1 MKKHRFILILLPL
14 LLAACQE
21 DYIGQYPTDSVAPA
35 AVTNVRVDNQKGKV
49 VLYYDLP
56 DVSDLLGVKAKYI
69 SPTTREAT
77 EMFSSAYVNSLTL
90 NGFGQSTKV
99 KVSLV
104 TLDTSYN
111 ESEPVTVEVEP
122 LPSPIYDIV
131 ESLSVFESFGGL
143 KLTWDNEL
151 HEGIALCV
159 LTKNEEGVF
168 EEIETFY
175 STGPHPLYTVRGLES
190 KETEFGFY
198 CKDYYGNQT
207 ETVFKT
213 LTPLFEEK
221 LDKTKFKQNYLN
233 NSKFPF
239 HSYGG
244 KSMTKMWDGTYNV
257 ANNLFY
263 VQNVTSPYEPV
274 NFSFD
279 LGVTAK
285 LSRFRLWTRVDYIY
299 ALHHV
304 RRFEVWG
311 TTDPVVAGSG
321 DSWDGWEH
329 IMDCESLRPSGET
342 EGGNPTAEEKQYVMD
357 GEEWE
362 FDFSNLPV
370 VRYLRFKILSTWGGS
385 QFCFIN
391 EIDLWGDIL
400 DN

>member
-1 MKKHRFILILLPL
+1 MRKHLSIVILLPL

-21 DYIGQYPTDSVAPA
+21 DYIGQYPTDNVAPA
-35 AVTNVRVDNQKGKV
+35 AVSNVRVDNQQGKV

-56 DVSDLLGVKAKYI
+56 DVSDLLGVKAKYV
-69 SPTTREAT
+69 SPTTGEAT
-77 EMFSSAYVNSLTL
+77 EMFSSAYVNSLTI
-90 NGFGQSTKV
+90 NGFGKSTKV
-99 KVSLV
+99 PVSLV

-111 ESEPVTVEVEP
+111 ESDPVTVEVEP

-151 HEGIALCV
+151 REGIALCV
-159 LTKNEEGVF
+159 LTKNAEGVF

-175 STGPHPLYTVRGLES
+175 STGPHPLYTVRGLDAE
-190 KETEFGFY
+190 ETEFGFY

-207 ETVFKT
+207 ETVYKT

-221 LDKTKFKQNYLN
+221 LDKSKFKQNYLN
-233 NSKFPF
+233 TTKFPF

-244 KSMTKMWDGTYNV
+244 KSMTKMWDNTYNV

-263 VQNVTSPYEPV
+263 VQNTTNPLEPV

-299 ALHHV
+299 VCTMSASSRSGV
-304 RRFEVWG
+304 RP
-311 TTDPVVAGSG
+311 T
-321 DSWDGWEH
+321 
-329 IMDCESLRPSGET
+329 RP
-342 EGGNPTAEEKQYVMD
+342 
-357 GEEWE
+357 
-362 FDFSNLPV
+362 
-370 VRYLRFKILSTWGGS
+370 
-385 QFCFIN
+385 
-391 EIDLWGDIL
+391 
-400 DN
+400 